1 VTTEKTIQ
9 KPRNKKTSSKKSSAR
24 KGTSRKKSSKKKSS
38 VSKSKKKLTKSKK
51 STKSKVSTISKQ
63 KPLEVTNAKI
73 AKPSKTTTSQTRKS
87 QKTTKKP
94 KEKRTP
100 AEPKIKEVISVGE
113 DLEEKDVMEEELEK
127 ISQIKKWWL
136 EEPYR
141 SLLDPDLAKTV
152 DFTKFDL
159 SSLIEDFVSKMVE
172 EELID
177 FRISGLA
184 IYSSAQLYHS
194 KITGVIKQEEEIQK
208 AEMRERIR
216 RQIPKPIAQPL
227 REARKIATSEE
238 LFGAMRR
245 AIIETMQKREK
256 LRIRREQQMA
266 KREKEVKKRG
276 KGRLPAEILKH
287 ITGSEETIE
296 ERLKRRH
303 RQLVEIIR
311 MENPPNRTVSMDY
324 FKNMIYQDNS
334 LKILEK
340 KVKYIQTF
348 EEMLFLASLSK
359 IILHQEDTEAPLMI
373 KLIDQTSLEF

>member
-1 VTTEKTIQ
+1 MPKT
-9 KPRNKKTSSKKSSAR
+9 SKKSSVKKSAT
-24 KGTSRKKSSKKKSS
+24 KSTSRKKSSRKTSSRKKSS
-38 VSKSKKKLTKSKK
+38 RKSTSPKKSTRKKSSPKTSRKKSTSAKKSTTSKQKTISATSPAEKPKKTKKSKK
-51 STKSKVSTISKQ
+51 SKKSSP
-63 KPLEVTNAKI
+63 KPEG
-73 AKPSKTTTSQTRKS
+73 QT
-87 QKTTKKP
+87 
-94 KEKRTP
+94 
-100 AEPKIKEVISVGE
+100 EPKIKEVISVGV
-113 DLEEKDVMEEELEK
+113 DLEEEQPTEEELEELTK
-127 ISQIKKWWL
+127 IKKWWL

-159 SSLIEDFVSKMVE
+159 SSLIEDFISKMVE
-172 EELID
+172 EDLID

-216 RQIPKPIAQPL
+216 RQVPKAIAQPL

-256 LRIRREQQMA
+256 LRIRREQQIA
-266 KREKEVKKRG
+266 KREKEVKKKG

-303 RQLVEIIR
+303 RQLVEIVR
-311 MENPPNRTVSMDY
+311 MENPPDRTVSMNY
-324 FKNMIYQDNS
+324 FKNMIYNDDS
-334 LKILEK
+334 IKLLEK

-359 IILHQEDTEAPLMI
+359 IILHQEDEDAPLMI
-373 KLIDQTSLEF
+373 KLVDQTSIEF

>member
-1 VTTEKTIQ
+1 MPKKKTTSK
-9 KPRNKKTSSKKSSAR
+9 KRSRKKTSKKKGSTKKKTKKTTKSKKTTKQATLSTPKAPKS
-24 KGTSRKKSSKKKSS
+24 TSKKTSTKKLKKKSSKKMKKTTVKKKKSS
-38 VSKSKKKLTKSKK
+38 S
-51 STKSKVSTISKQ
+51 I
-63 KPLEVTNAKI
+63 
-73 AKPSKTTTSQTRKS
+73 
-87 QKTTKKP
+87 P
-94 KEKRTP
+94 KEP
-100 AEPKIKEVISVGE
+100 VIKEVISIGD
-113 DLEEKDVMEEELEK
+113 DLEEQEANKGEIIEEEP
-127 ISQIKKWWL
+127 QIKKWWL

-159 SSLIEDFVSKMVE
+159 SSLIEDFTAKMVA

-184 IYSSAQLYHS
+184 IYSSAQLYHT

-216 RQIPKPIAQPL
+216 RQIPKAIAQPL

-256 LRIRREQQMA
+256 LRIRREQQKA
-266 KREKEVKKRG
+266 KREKEVRKRG

-296 ERLKRRH
+296 ERLKKRH
-303 RQLVEIIR
+303 RQLVEIVR
-311 MENPPNRTVSMDY
+311 MENPPDRTISMKY
-324 FKNMIYQDNS
+324 FKKMIYNDQEKK
-334 LKILEK
+334 LLEK

-348 EEMLFLASLSK
+348 EEMLFLASLGK
-359 IILHQEDTEAPLMI
+359 VVLHQNDTKSPLYI
-373 KLIDQTSLEF
+373 KLVDQTSIEF